1 MLCVV
6 LELEPRAST
15 TLAQYSPTELLPY
28 PNSFL
33 FLKIL
38 IHYSFSVRSW
48 DVCRTTM
55 RVLEMELMFGSDH
68 CLYLLSHQMSPHTFF
83 KWPYW
88 LAETILVQEFDS
100 KTKHSQLLLLVRDLS
115 LQTVGLA
122 QTLVGTSLI
131 LLFRFHLCLL
141 CLLQSGVIQINFG

>member
-6 LELEPRAST
+6 LEHEPRAST
-15 TLAQYSPTELLPY
+15 TLAQYSPTELRPY
-28 PNSFL
+28 PNSSFS
-33 FLKIL
+33 KNT
-38 IHYSFSVRSW
+38 YSFSVRSW

-55 RVLEMELMFGSDH
+55 RVLEMELRFGSDH
-68 CLYLLSHQMSPHTFF
+68 CLYLLSHQMSPHIFF

-100 KTKHSQLLLLVRDLS
+100 KTKHSQLLLLVRNLS

-131 LLFRFHLCLL
+131 LIFRFHLCLL

>member
-15 TLAQYSPTELLPY
+15 TLAQYSPTELHPY
-28 PNSFL
+28 PNSSFS
-33 FLKIL
+33 KNT
-38 IHYSFSVRSW
+38 YSFSVRSW

-55 RVLEMELMFGSDH
+55 RVLEMELRFGSDH
-68 CLYLLSHQMSPHTFF
+68 CLYLLSHQMSPHIFF

-131 LLFRFHLCLL
+131 LIFRFHLCLL